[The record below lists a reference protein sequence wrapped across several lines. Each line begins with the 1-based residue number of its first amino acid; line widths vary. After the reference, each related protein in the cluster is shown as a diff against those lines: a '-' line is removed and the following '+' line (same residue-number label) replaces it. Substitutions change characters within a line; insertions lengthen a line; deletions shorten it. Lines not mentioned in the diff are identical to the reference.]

1 MIFSRRLDLIRPQ
14 PKKGIAMKVAF
25 ASTDKIHINEH
36 FGMAPSFVIW
46 DIEEDAARLV
56 GVAQVAA
63 TGDDEDDK
71 IAARLAV
78 LADCAIVYV
87 TQIGGPAAAR
97 LVANRIHP
105 LKSNG
110 TETIAGV
117 IEKLQQVLRTNP
129 PPWMK
134 KTLLRSDRPGFIER

>member
-1 MIFSRRLDLIRPQ
+1 
-14 PKKGIAMKVAF
+14 MKVAF
-25 ASTDKIHINEH
+25 ASTDKIHIDEH
-36 FGMAPSFVIW
+36 FARAANFVIW
-46 DIEEDAARLV
+46 EIDPDDARLA

-97 LVANRIHP
+97 LVASKIHP
-105 LKSNG
+105 LKSKG
-110 TETIAGV
+110 VETIADV
-117 IEKLQQVLRTNP
+117 IEKLQQVLCTNP
-129 PPWMK
+129 PPWMRK
-134 KTLLRSDRPGFIER
+134 RLPGGERPGFVER